1 MTLTASMVISCR
13 TGTVGHSPVTGTSF
27 IASPAPTATPTLPGY
42 ICRRVANVCATIA
55 GLYRMIG
62 HVMQVDMNTS
72 LVAWSAAPIQAQAC
86 ADCALSWYQGW
97 KWSSAHIESKPTF
110 SALMV

>member
-1 MTLTASMVISCR
+1 
-13 TGTVGHSPVTGTSF
+13 
-27 IASPAPTATPTLPGY
+27 
-42 ICRRVANVCATIA
+42 
-55 GLYRMIG
+55 MIG
-62 HVMQVDMNTS
+62 QVIQVEMNTL

-110 SALMV
+110 SALIVCSSASMGRYCSRDAK